1 MRRDELKRKICGYM
15 VSGKISAVGCS
26 SMRASTMGGE
36 YYCGNLLW
44 QSCRTFY
51 PSVDYPGL
59 FGKVYSFLIP
69 NSELRPDL
77 ATICI
82 EHYYTDDELKTEIEF
97 KGVKRRLSLSG
108 EFIKRNG
115 QTKDHQYSDVP
126 AALEFVKEEV
136 WKVLERI
143 VDRLYELI
151 AACDEQN
158 K

>member
-1 MRRDELKRKICGYM
+1 MEERRKVYGWLVR
-15 VSGKISAVGCS
+15 SGIAAVGCS
-26 SMRASTMGGE
+26 SLWAGTMGGE

-51 PSVDYPGL
+51 PSADYPGL

-77 ATICI
+77 ATVCI

-97 KGVKRRLSLSG
+97 KGVKRRLFLSG

-115 QTKDHQYSDVP
+115 QTKDQQYSDVP
-126 AALEFVKEEV
+126 AVLEFVKEEA